1 MINCP
6 NSLHCFIDHHDT
18 FDVDGDHLYAVLP
31 DDFSTICKL
40 YDCEPQ
46 SLDQVSFGSPLKFCT
61 SRTSVSAVPL
71 MSGCFRGILVG
82 PRPFQNI
89 ARCFACVVLAFIK
102 AGIQSQPIL
111 FFHWGYEMNIRVYTY
126 SLMTIWPSRR
136 PELILACLLRTSCA
150 ISSELMTMNDVP
162 GS

>member
-102 AGIQSQPIL
+102 AGIQSQPI
-111 FFHWGYEMNIRVYTY
+111 

>member
-46 SLDQVSFGSPLKFCT
+46 SLDQVSFGSPLKFCK

-102 AGIQSQPIL
+102 AGIQSQPI
-111 FFHWGYEMNIRVYTY
+111 